1 MSTIL
6 QSTLATLAL
15 VLLPSAALAAGG
27 TIRGKVTAAPPKF
40 LGDSVVYVTEAPGTF
55 PKKTEEM
62 DQKGMTFLPH
72 VLAITV
78 GATVEF
84 LNHDSVAH
92 NVFTPDMG
100 GYNLGTFKTDEKASH
115 TFDKAGAYTQ
125 LCSLH
130 PEMLAYVY
138 VTPNAYHAVVDAKTG
153 EFTIADVPPG
163 TYKVAIWNPKLKAPT
178 VSVTVVE
185 EKPATAAFALKR

>member
-15 VLLPSAALAAGG
+15 ILMPSAALAAGG

-40 LGDSVVYVTEAPGTF
+40 LGESVVYVTEAPGTS
-55 PKKTEEM
+55 PKKTEEI

-78 GATVEF
+78 GDTVEF

-115 TFDKAGAYTQ
+115 TFEKAGAYTQ

-130 PEMLAYVY
+130 PEMLAWVY
-138 VTPNAYHAVVDAKTG
+138 VTPNPYHAVVDAKTG

-163 TYKVAIWNPKLKAPT
+163 TYKVAIWNPKLKAAM

-185 EKPATAAFALKR
+185 GKPATAEFALKR

>member
-6 QSTLATLAL
+6 RSTLATLAL

-27 TIRGKVTAAPPKF
+27 TISGKVTAAPPKF
-40 LGDSVVYVTEAPGTF
+40 LGESVVYLTEAPGTS
-55 PKKTEEM
+55 PKKTEEI
-62 DQKGMTFLPH
+62 DQKGMNFIPH
-72 VLAITV
+72 VLAITL
-78 GATVEF
+78 GDTVEF

-100 GYNLGTFKTDEKASH
+100 GYNLGSFKTDEKASH
-115 TFDKAGAYTQ
+115 TFEKAGAYTQ
-125 LCSLH
+125 LCSVH

-138 VTPNAYHAVVDAKTG
+138 VTPNPYHAVVDAKTG
-153 EFTIADVPPG
+153 EFKIADVPPG
-163 TYKVAIWNPKLKAPT
+163 TYKVAIWNPKLKAAT

-185 EKPATAAFALKR
+185 GKPATAEFALKR